1 MLAPRKDVRRLPSNL
16 SLRWDVEST
25 CPACGFALAVC
36 GGDLPEE
43 LRGRL
48 LSEYGRARLRVAPL
62 TRNAAI
68 MRVLRAELGIGLDGV
83 RAVLEQVL
91 TGQYSG
97 TLPEMELL
105 ARKLRASGI
114 EAAAS
119 RTVDWVSLPG
129 GTMGSAGRRG
139 HQQVWQHTVLDGPV
153 HERVE
158 VVDDLD
164 GLLVPL
170 VACSGRKLCRWHWPQ
185 PSPGT
190 ALHPALRVRGLQA
203 RSAVESGPS
212 AQHVRCLA
220 ELPCPAAA
228 ELSGTLL
235 WPRSPAPSAT
245 RTPPTS
251 AASSAAA

>member
-1 MLAPRKDVRRLPSNL
+1 MEKSILAESVRYSAACQGCGAEAEWCGVQALVGEA
-16 SLRWDVEST
+16 LRWDVEST
-25 CPACGFALAVC
+25 CLACGSVLAVC

-48 LSEYGRARLRVAPL
+48 LSEHGRAGLRVAPP

-119 RTVDWVSLPG
+119 RTVD
-129 GTMGSAGRRG
+129 
-139 HQQVWQHTVLDGPV
+139 
-153 HERVE
+153 
-158 VVDDLD
+158 
-164 GLLVPL
+164 
-170 VACSGRKLCRWHWPQ
+170 
-185 PSPGT
+185 
-190 ALHPALRVRGLQA
+190 
-203 RSAVESGPS
+203 
-212 AQHVRCLA
+212 
-220 ELPCPAAA
+220 
-228 ELSGTLL
+228 
-235 WPRSPAPSAT
+235 
-245 RTPPTS
+245 
-251 AASSAAA
+251 